1 MSICVEARGRFQ
13 GPSLNDRQSFW
24 DKASHWT
31 SRSSIWIGWPSGQGT
46 VGSSYLCPLSPLLT
60 LVVGSQVCATL
71 PALYV
76 GSGDLNAVLHACK
89 AGTLPAQSSLWPK
102 TATSHGDSL
111 WTNENTVD
119 LVKFAGLLW
128 IHRNLWLCFGGWVS
142 SQHKILSLSLDQSSA
157 LIFFLRKTLLI
168 KPSHKQDGLSPLILL
183 EYLKGE
189 NLEQPMSIHMPRLS
203 RPSPSQDY
211 PNGPPLAPHLVPP
224 SPQRGSFLRLL
235 SPETN
240 LVLSSVSWQ

>member
-13 GPSLNDRQSFW
+13 CPSLNDRQSFW

-31 SRSSIWIGWPSGQGT
+31 RRSSIWIGWPSGQGT
-46 VGSSYLCPLSPLLT
+46 VGSSYLCPLSPLLI

-71 PALYV
+71 SALYV
-76 GSGDLNAVLHACK
+76 GSGDLNAVLHVCR

-102 TATSHGDSL
+102 TATSHGDSF

-168 KPSHKQDGLSPLILL
+168 KPSHKQGGLSPTDSVRISEGWKSWAAH
-183 EYLKGE
+183 EY
-189 NLEQPMSIHMPRLS
+189 
-203 RPSPSQDY
+203 
-211 PNGPPLAPHLVPP
+211 PHA
-224 SPQRGSFLRLL
+224 
-235 SPETN
+235 
-240 LVLSSVSWQ
+240 